1 MAGVLMA
8 LLKNNILTETLWS
21 CWSSR
26 PKHLETQPDKV
37 QLRRKIRSDKTLW
50 DWFKTLVGLQIY
62 LNV

>member
-1 MAGVLMA
+1 MDGVLMA

-37 QLRRKIRSDKTLW
+37 QLRRTIRSDETLW
-50 DWFKTLVGLQIY
+50 DWFKTLV
-62 LNV
+62 